1 MARNAR
7 TVFLSDTRHPESFH
21 YHQSMNTLHR
31 SFYPALSR
39 ANGAKRR
46 PRRASPRSMV
56 PAALLASLLWGGS
69 LSAWAQTAPKPLT
82 APSPAAATTPQPS
95 SALDGPLFYQLLLS
109 ELYVLSGDPGA
120 GYSLTLD
127 AARKQR
133 DAALYRRAV
142 EVALEARSGDAALS
156 AARAWA
162 QDLPQSAEAQ
172 RFVLQILLA
181 LNRVQETGPVLR
193 SLLERS
199 SPAERNDTLND
210 IPQTF
215 ARVTD
220 KARALAVVREA
231 LSNMLKNREH
241 APAAW
246 TTLGRMELAANQLP
260 QSLASARQGHQANP
274 GSPFPALLALELLER
289 GLPEAEALVRR
300 HLLVSPET
308 PPGMPPVAL
317 TYARILLDLQR
328 YADARSQ
335 LNAITAQQPTLAEP
349 WLLLATLQ
357 AQDNALAA
365 ATTSLQNYMA
375 LARQAGDE
383 RSARG
388 LTQAYLQMAQIAEK
402 QNDFASANA
411 WLDRIENAN
420 DIMAAQMRRASV
432 LARQGDLAQ
441 ARALLRSQPERR
453 PEDARLKLLAEA
465 QLLRDMK
472 AWQQAFE
479 VYEEARARYP
489 QDTDLIY
496 EQAMMA
502 EKAGKPEVMEQLL
515 RQIMVIKPDHQHAYN
530 ALGYSLADRNERLP
544 EAKQLIEK
552 AVALA
557 PNDAYIQ
564 DSLGWVEFRLGNLPR
579 ALEILQG
586 AYRKLPDA
594 EIAAHLG
601 EVLWTLGQREAA
613 LKIWREGL
621 LLSHDNETLQA
632 TLKRLQVTP

>member
-1 MARNAR
+1 
-7 TVFLSDTRHPESFH
+7 
-21 YHQSMNTLHR
+21 MNTLHR
-31 SFYPALSR
+31 SFYPTLGR
-39 ANGAKRR
+39 ANGAKRPSMQLVER
-46 PRRASPRSMV
+46 PMARAGHRAMV
-56 PAALLASLLWGGS
+56 AAALLASLLWVGS
-69 LSAWAQTAPKPLT
+69 QPALAQTAP
-82 APSPAAATTPQPS
+82 TTPTASNTPVTPQAQ
-95 SALDGPLFYQLLLS
+95 SALDGPLLYQLLLS

-133 DAALYRRAV
+133 DVALYRRAV
-142 EVALEARSGDAALS
+142 EVALQARSGDAALS

-162 QDLPQSAEAQ
+162 QDLPQSAEPQ

-181 LNRVQETGPVLR
+181 LNRVGETGPVLR
-193 SLLERS
+193 SVLDRS
-199 SPAERNDTLND
+199 SPAERNDAIND
-210 IPQTF
+210 IPQSF

-220 KARALAVVREA
+220 KARAIAVVREA
-231 LSNMLKNREH
+231 LSGMLKKPEH

-246 TTLGRMELAANQLP
+246 TALGRMELAANQLP
-260 QSLASARQGHQANP
+260 QALASARQGHQANP
-274 GSPFPALLALELLER
+274 ASPFPALLALELMER

-308 PPGMPPVAL
+308 PSGMPPVAL

-328 YADARSQ
+328 DTDARKQ
-335 LNAITAQQPTLAEP
+335 LSTLTTQQPALAEP

-357 AQDNALAA
+357 VQDNALAA
-365 ATTSLQNYMA
+365 ATTSLENYMA
-375 LARQAGDE
+375 RARQAGDE

-388 LTQAYLQMAQIAEK
+388 LTQAYLQMAHIAEK
-402 QNDFASANA
+402 QNDFDAANA
-411 WLDRIENAN
+411 WLDRIENAS
-420 DIMAAQMRRASV
+420 DIMAAQMRRASL
-432 LARQGDLAQ
+432 LARQGQLAQ
-441 ARALLRSQPERR
+441 ARALLRNQTERR

-479 VYEEARARYP
+479 VYAEATQRYP
-489 QDTDLIY
+489 QDTDLLY

-502 EKAGKPEVMEQLL
+502 EKAGMPDVMERLL
-515 RQIMVIKPDHQHAYN
+515 RDIMVIKPDHQHAYN
-530 ALGYSLADRNERLP
+530 ALGYSLADRNERLS

-552 AVALA
+552 AVSLA

-564 DSLGWVEFRLGNLPR
+564 DSLGWVEFKLGNLPR

-586 AYRKLPDA
+586 AYRKRPDP

-601 EVLWTLGQREAA
+601 EVFWTLGQREDA

-632 TLKRLQVTP
+632 TLKRLQVAP